1 LRTFTLLGRKFTTDN
16 INESHRKT
24 AQTRDFLVSTTKDLS
39 GRHHCYKE
47 VRTSIHLDR
56 LAVITSD
63 PCTALH
69 ALTASRCIFQDNLED
84 WATEANRMRDVY
96 SKAAFCIAATAAPS
110 SEVGLFFDR
119 DTMKLTPS
127 VLAEAT
133 WSNPQEGSDWPI
145 PGSYLFRHEPPN
157 PIFAIDH
164 APLNQRAW
172 VAQERFLSPRILHF
186 TETILFYV

>member
-1 LRTFTLLGRKFTTDN
+1 
-16 INESHRKT
+16 
-24 AQTRDFLVSTTKDLS
+24 
-39 GRHHCYKE
+39 
-47 VRTSIHLDR
+47 
-56 LAVITSD
+56 
-63 PCTALH
+63 
-69 ALTASRCIFQDNLED
+69 
-84 WATEANRMRDVY
+84 MRDVY

-186 TETILFYV
+186 TETILFWECHTSFTSEVDPSSFPEYTYSASRKTAPIDGLKTLINDARWFGFDAGPMKEVGIHRSTQLPTRKELY